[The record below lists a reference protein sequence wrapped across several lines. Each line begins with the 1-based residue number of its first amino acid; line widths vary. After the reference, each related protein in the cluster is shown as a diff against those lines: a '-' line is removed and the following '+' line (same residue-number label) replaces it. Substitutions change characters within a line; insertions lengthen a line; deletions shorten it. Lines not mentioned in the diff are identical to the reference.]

1 MRRGKWAVAAV
12 LGLCLLAATP
22 ARALITALT
31 PLSNVL
37 AESTFIVSAKVES
50 VDAEKGTMVVV
61 VEDDLKGKSPIRR
74 LPIVLKGDAEA
85 KKKNHIPQ
93 LLKRVAPKLP
103 VVLFMLKQDKKYT
116 TFVYTNGTW
125 FQLAGVEADGAVRWT
140 LTHGEPYLRKTFKGT
155 TAELKQTV
163 VDGLAGKKDPPK
175 PDTKEKPG
183 FGPEVELEK
192 KSGRRGGET
201 TLFAVI
207 PTVLVGGPLAIL
219 AMLFPAVFGGLALVM
234 RRWMAA
240 LTVLS
245 LNSTLYFLQLWCVRW
260 LVGSWWGTPQ
270 ALWLTMS
277 VVTLLGIL
285 WAWRRHVDFVAAE
298 IVPGEEM
305 GGSRFARPTLPT
317 GFQRELPSRATPT
330 PPPVPTGFQTELPNR
345 ATPTPPPV
353 VGAAPS
359 RVEWITL
366 AVLSLLCLGWAAFKL
381 PRSLAQL
388 DLGDKMVLLFG
399 VGLSM
404 ATLHALA
411 RLWSVR
417 RGDFAKPR
425 LPGEGVLLWS
435 MLLVS
440 VALSS
445 TWSGASNDAGIH
457 EEKNLPA
464 AGVWQHRV
472 AWRFQ
477 PNVERCWIAS
487 SPTVDGDRVYIGVV
501 FPSAFKGSGA
511 VYCVDRKTGKE
522 LWTFNDGGDMKDVFS
537 SPCVADGRVYIGE
550 GFHQHADCKMYC
562 LDAASGKKLWDF
574 TTASHTESTPC
585 VSRGKVYFG
594 AGDDGLYCLDA
605 ATGQE
610 KWHLKGLHV
619 DANPL
624 VIDNRLYGGSGV
636 GDYHKETMLFCLNAD
651 TGEVHWRMPVDLPMW
666 GMAAV
671 RGEYV
676 YAGIGNGNFLMSAD
690 KLENP
695 QRPAG
700 AVLCLE
706 RATGKRIWRYDLSDG
721 VHGRVCVDERR
732 VWFASRDRHC
742 YSLDRHDG
750 KFLWKTDIGSPIV
763 ASPALVGDGAEQS
776 LYVAGSEGLL
786 RRLDPQTGE
795 IDWTFDVAEDAKQPA
810 TVFSSPLVHVHRG
823 GQDDSRLL
831 WFGCGL
837 SEFTHGILYCLE
849 ERLGRTTEKGREG
862 LSE

>member
-1 MRRGKWAVAAV
+1 MRKRNGMACLAVC
-12 LGLCLLAATP
+12 LGLLIAESP
-22 ARALITALT
+22 AQALITALT
-31 PLSNVL
+31 PLQDVL
-37 AESTFIVSAKVES
+37 SQSTFIVTARVDS
-50 VDAEKGTMVVV
+50 VDAEKATMVVV
-61 VEDDLKGKSPIRR
+61 VEDDLKGKSPVRR

-103 VVLFMLKQDKKYT
+103 LVLFMLKQDKKYT

-140 LTHGEPYLRKTFKGT
+140 FTHGEPYLRKTFKGT

-163 VDGLAGKKDPPK
+163 VDGLSGKKEPPK

-183 FGPEVELEK
+183 FGPEVEPEK
-192 KSGRRGGET
+192 KSGKRAAGGT

-234 RRWMAA
+234 RRWMTA

-245 LNSTLYFLQLWCVRW
+245 LNSTLYFLQTCCVRW
-260 LVGSWWGTPQ
+260 LIGSWWGTAQ
-270 ALWLTMS
+270 ALWLMMAI
-277 VVTLLGIL
+277 VTLLGIL
-285 WAWRRHVDFVAAE
+285 WAWRRHAATLAAE
-298 IVPGEEM
+298 QSPPPLA
-305 GGSRFARPTLPT
+305 SSHFFAPTLAGSKSIQTNLT
-317 GFQRELPSRATPT
+317 GDSTA
-330 PPPVPTGFQTELPNR
+330 PVPAN
-345 ATPTPPPV
+345 PPAGTISP
-353 VGAAPS
+353 G
-359 RVEWITL
+359 RVELITL
-366 AVLSLLCLGWAAFKL
+366 AVLSAICLGYIAVKM

-388 DLGDKMVLLFG
+388 ELGDKTVLMFG
-399 VGLSM
+399 FGLSM
-404 ATLHALA
+404 ATLHALS
-411 RLWSVR
+411 RRWSAR
-417 RGDFAKPR
+417 RGDLAKPR
-425 LPGEGVLLWS
+425 LPGEGVLLWT

-440 VALSS
+440 IAFST
-445 TWSGASNDAGIH
+445 TWSSASNDTGIS
-457 EEKNLPA
+457 EEKNLPS
-464 AGVWQHRV
+464 AGKWQRRV

-477 PNVERCWIAS
+477 PKVERCWIAS
-487 SPTVDGDRVYIGVV
+487 SPAVDGDRVYIGVV

-511 VYCVDRKTGKE
+511 VYCVDRKTGKD
-522 LWTFNDGGDMKDVFS
+522 LWMFNDGGDMKDVFS

-585 VSRGKVYFG
+585 VSGGKVYFG

-636 GDYHKETMLFCLNAD
+636 GDYHKETVLFCLNAD

-671 RGEYV
+671 QGEYV
-676 YAGIGNGNFLMSAD
+676 YAGIGNGNFLTSAD

-695 QRPAG
+695 EKPAG

-706 RATGKRIWRYDLSDG
+706 RATGKRVWRYDVHDG
-721 VHGRVCVDERR
+721 VHVRVCVDDQR
-732 VWFASRDRHC
+732 VWFAARDRHC
-742 YSLDRHDG
+742 YCLDRRDG
-750 KFLWKTDIGSPIV
+750 KFLWKTDLGSPVV
-763 ASPALVGDGAEQS
+763 ASPALTGRGEEMR
-776 LYVAGSEGLL
+776 LYVATSEGLL
-786 RRLDPQTGE
+786 RRLDPRSGGIE
-795 IDWTFDVAEDAKQPA
+795 WTFDVAEDAQQPA
-810 TVFSSPLVHVHRG
+810 TVFSSPLLQARESRQG
-823 GQDDSRLL
+823 ESRLL

-849 ERLGRTTEKGREG
+849 EKFGESAEESHKGT
-862 LSE
+862 SE

>member
-1 MRRGKWAVAAV
+1 MRRGKWAVAAI

-22 ARALITALT
+22 VQALITALT
-31 PLSNVL
+31 PLSSVL
-37 AESTFIVSAKVES
+37 AQSTFIVSAKVES
-50 VDAEKGTMVVV
+50 VDADQGTMVIV
-61 VEDDLKGKSPIRR
+61 VEDDLKGKSPVRR

-85 KKKNHIPQ
+85 KKKNHVPQ

-103 VVLFMLKQDKKYT
+103 LVLFILKQDKKYT
-116 TFVYTNGTW
+116 TFAYTNGTW

-163 VDGLAGKKDPPK
+163 VDGLAGKKEPPK

-183 FGPEVELEK
+183 FGPEVEPEK
-192 KSGRRGGET
+192 KSEKRADGT

-245 LNSTLYFLQLWCVRW
+245 LNSTLYFLQTCCVRW
-260 LVGSWWGTPQ
+260 LIGSWWGTPQ

-285 WAWRRHVDFVAAE
+285 WAWRRHVDCVVAESRLGLEERVPRAE
-298 IVPGEEM
+298 I
-305 GGSRFARPTLPT
+305 GGSHFVRPTLQT
-317 GFQRELPSRATPT
+317 GFQTELPSRATPT
-330 PPPVPTGFQTELPNR
+330 PPPVVSGATG
-345 ATPTPPPV
+345 
-353 VGAAPS
+353 

-388 DLGDKMVLLFG
+388 DLGDKAVLMIGF
-399 VGLSM
+399 GLSM
-404 ATLHALA
+404 ATLHALS
-411 RLWSVR
+411 RRWSVR
-417 RGDFAKPR
+417 RGDLAKPR
-425 LPGEGVLLWS
+425 LPGEGILLWT
-435 MLLVS
+435 MFLVS
-440 VALSS
+440 VAFSTTGSS
-445 TWSGASNDAGIH
+445 ASNDGGIH

-464 AGVWQHRV
+464 AGAWQHRV

-477 PNVERCWIAS
+477 PKVERCWIAS

-501 FPSAFKGSGA
+501 FPSAFKGSGG

-522 LWTFNDGGDMKDVFS
+522 LWMFNDGGDMKDVFS

-550 GFHQHADCKMYC
+550 GFHQHADCKLYC

-636 GDYHKETMLFCLNAD
+636 GDYHKQTLLFCLNAD

-671 RGEYV
+671 QGEYV

-695 QRPAG
+695 QPPAG

-750 KFLWKTDIGSPIV
+750 KFLWKTDLGSPVV
-763 ASPALVGDGAEQS
+763 ASPALVGDGEEQS

-786 RRLDPQTGE
+786 HRLDSQTGK
-795 IDWTFDVAEDAKQPA
+795 IDWTFDVTEDAKQPA
-810 TVFSSPLVHVHRG
+810 TVFSSPLVQVRRR
-823 GQDDSRLL
+823 GQDESRLL
-831 WFGCGL
+831 WIGSGL

-849 ERLGRTTEKGREG
+849 ERLARTTEKTEER